1 MAQPVLHR
9 LPRVVALSAAAL
21 ALAGCGVNEADPHR
35 FEALAQ
41 SVAAIPVS
49 ADEGG
54 DRDDTTRPAAAPG
67 ASQQRA
73 APLKVELM
81 TPHELWDARD
91 GLGAKVRRMS
101 APAPAPTGYHDFEA
115 PPPVAAAPVAPLPGA
130 PAPKARHVQLG
141 AFSSEDSA
149 RAAWRRMSHWAGGAA
164 LSGLQ
169 PAYEAVEVGG
179 RRLVRLKVAA
189 TAEQAQVLCRDLA
202 ASDPWCARAG
212 GAAA

>member
-1 MAQPVLHR
+1 MVQPVLHR
-9 LPRVVALSAAAL
+9 LPLAVAFSAGAL

-54 DRDDTTRPAAAPG
+54 ERDDTTRPAVAPG
-67 ASQQRA
+67 ASHQRA

-115 PPPVAAAPVAPLPGA
+115 PPPVADAVVVP
-130 PAPKARHVQLG
+130 PAPTARPVQLG

-149 RAAWRRMSHWAGGAA
+149 RAAWRRMSQGAGGAA

-169 PAYEAVEVGG
+169 PAYEPVEVGG

-189 TAEQAQVLCRDLA
+189 TAEQAQMLCRDLA
-202 ASDPWCARAG
+202 ASDPWCARSG

>member
-1 MAQPVLHR
+1 MVKPVLHR
-9 LPRVVALSAAAL
+9 LPRVVALSAGAL

-54 DRDDTTRPAAAPG
+54 ERDDTTRPAVAPG
-67 ASQQRA
+67 ASHQRA

-115 PPPVAAAPVAPLPGA
+115 PPPVAAAAVVP
-130 PAPKARHVQLG
+130 PAPTARPVQLG

-149 RAAWRRMSHWAGGAA
+149 RAAWRRMSQGAGGAA

-189 TAEQAQVLCRDLA
+189 TAEQAQILCRDLA
-202 ASDPWCARAG
+202 ASDPWCARSG

>member
-1 MAQPVLHR
+1 MVQPVLHR
-9 LPRVVALSAAAL
+9 LPLAVAFSAGAL
-21 ALAGCGVNEADPHR
+21 TLASCGVNEADPHR

-49 ADEGG
+49 AEGEG
-54 DRDDTTRPAAAPG
+54 EATASAAA
-67 ASQQRA
+67 ASAPRQRA

-81 TPHELWDARD
+81 TPHELWDARE
-91 GLGAKVRRMS
+91 GLGRVRRTS
-101 APAPAPTGYHDFEA
+101 AAAPAASAYPDFEAPAPAVPTER
-115 PPPVAAAPVAPLPGA
+115 PSTPT
-130 PAPKARHVQLG
+130 ARHVQLG
-141 AFSSEDSA
+141 AFSSEEGA
-149 RAAWRRMSHWAGGAA
+149 RAAWSRMSRSASGAA

-189 TAEQAQVLCRDLA
+189 TAEQAQILCRDLA
-202 ASDPWCARAG
+202 ASDPWCARSS

>member
-1 MAQPVLHR
+1 MIQPVLHR
-9 LPRVVALSAAAL
+9 LPLAVALSAAAL
-21 ALAGCGVNEADPHR
+21 VLASCGVNERDPHR

-49 ADEGG
+49 AEAEGQ
-54 DRDDTTRPAAAPG
+54 AASG
-67 ASQQRA
+67 AASSTPRQRA

-81 TPHELWDARD
+81 TPHELWDAREGLVAKE
-91 GLGAKVRRMS
+91 GLGKVRRTS
-101 APAPAPTGYHDFEA
+101 AAAPAASAYPDFEAPAPAVPAERPSTPT
-115 PPPVAAAPVAPLPGA
+115 
-130 PAPKARHVQLG
+130 ARHVQLG
-141 AFSSEDSA
+141 AFSSEEGA
-149 RAAWRRMSHWAGGAA
+149 RAAWSRLSRSTGGAA

-189 TAEQAQVLCRDLA
+189 TAEQAQILCRDLA
-202 ASDPWCARAG
+202 ASDPWCARSG

>member
-1 MAQPVLHR
+1 MAQPVLYR
-9 LPRVVALSAAAL
+9 LPHVVALSAAAL

-35 FEALAQ
+35 FETLAQ

-54 DRDDTTRPAAAPG
+54 GDAARPAMPG
-67 ASQQRA
+67 RSHQRA

-91 GLGAKVRRMS
+91 GLGAKVRRTS

-115 PPPVAAAPVAPLPGA
+115 PPPVAAAPVVPLPGA
-130 PAPKARHVQLG
+130 QAPTARHVQLG

-149 RAAWRRMSHWAGGAA
+149 RAAWRRMSQGAGAAA